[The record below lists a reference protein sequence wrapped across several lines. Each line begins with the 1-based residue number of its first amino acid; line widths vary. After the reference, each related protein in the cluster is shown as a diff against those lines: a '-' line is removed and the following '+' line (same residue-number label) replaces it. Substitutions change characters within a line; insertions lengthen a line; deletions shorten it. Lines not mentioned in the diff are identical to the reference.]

1 MNLEP
6 YLTSD
11 GSYTLINKETNCAYH
26 SLHGAVTEG
35 KVVFINYGLN
45 YAFEKFG
52 SSINLLEVGFGAGLH
67 TYLTLLEASNTKQN
81 VFCTSIEIN
90 PVQLKICEQL
100 NYEDLTK
107 DINLKLNYKDLINA
121 EWNKT
126 TQLNNYFSIQKLLT
140 NIYNFEYILP
150 YHVVYYS
157 GFSHTA
163 TPEVWEKEIFEKMF
177 KHLPIGACVVT
188 HCAKGVYKR
197 MLKEVGFTVETL
209 KGPPR
214 KNEVTRAIKI

>member
-6 YLTSD
+6 FLTAD
-11 GSYTLINKETNCAYH
+11 GSYTLINKDINCAYH
-26 SLHGAVTEG
+26 SIHGAVTEG
-35 KVVFINYGLN
+35 KLVFINYGLN

-67 TYLTLLEASNTKQN
+67 TYLTLLETVQNKKN

-90 PVQLKICEQL
+90 PVLLSICEQL
-100 NYEDLTK
+100 KYEDLTK
-107 DINLKLNYKDLINA
+107 DTKLKHNYKDLINA
-121 EWNKT
+121 EWNT
-126 TQLNNYFSIQKLLT
+126 TTEINNYFTIQKSLT
-140 NIYNFEYILP
+140 NIYQFEYNYP

-163 TPEVWEKEIFEKMF
+163 TPEVWEKELFEKMF

-188 HCAKGVYKR
+188 HCSKGAYIR
-197 MLKEVGFTVETL
+197 ILKEIGFKVEKL

-214 KNEVTRAIKI
+214 KNEVTRAVKI